1 MSQPLLLAVH
11 GASGRNGRR
20 LIALASHDPG
30 LRLTAALVGPESRSI
45 GMDAGSLA
53 GLAHTGLLVS
63 STWPKQVQAV
73 IDFSTPDACMAA
85 VQHCEQQAIAMVIA
99 TTGLSEMQIERIRQ
113 AAESIPICYAP
124 NMSVAVN
131 IAMKL
136 VEQAAKSLRQ
146 FSDGV
151 DVEIIERHHR
161 MKEDSPS
168 GTALKFG
175 QIVARE
181 MGQTEHVHG
190 RDGLVGKRPQNEIGY
205 HAVRIGDDAGQH
217 TICFGLMG
225 EIIEVRVAAS
235 NRDPYASGA
244 ITAAK
249 FVVHKPAGLY
259 SMFDVLGL

>member
-1 MSQPLLLAVH
+1 MSHALSLAIH

-30 LRLTAALVGPESRSI
+30 LRLTAAIVGPGSRSI
-45 GMDAGSLA
+45 GSDAGTLA
-53 GLAHTGLLVS
+53 GLAPIGLS
-63 STWPKQVQAV
+63 IHATWPKDVQVA

-85 VQHCEQQAIAMVIA
+85 VEHCERHAIAMVIA
-99 TTGLSEMQIERIRQ
+99 TTGLAEVQIDRIRQ

-131 IAMKL
+131 VAMKL
-136 VEQAAKSLRQ
+136 VEQAARSLRQ

-181 MGQTEHVHG
+181 MGQTDHVHG
-190 RDGLVGKRPQNEIGY
+190 RDGLVGKRPQSEIGY

-217 TICFGLMG
+217 TICFGMMG

-244 ITAAK
+244 IAAAK